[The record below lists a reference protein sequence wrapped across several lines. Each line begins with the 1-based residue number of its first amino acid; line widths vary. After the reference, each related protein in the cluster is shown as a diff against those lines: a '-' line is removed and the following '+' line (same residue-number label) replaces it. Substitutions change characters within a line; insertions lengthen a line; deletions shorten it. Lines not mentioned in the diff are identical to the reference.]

1 MVVAKELDEKVG
13 VVDEK
18 IDVVDGKSAVGAK
31 GVDDEMCTVDGTSV
45 VVALGVDDKRGI
57 VDAKSVADAK
67 SVVDAMGAVLVDDD
81 AMSAEFA
88 TNFLRIDVDV
98 DHDVVGVGDAMS
110 GRVRGV

>member
-1 MVVAKELDEKVG
+1 MVVEKEVDEKVG

-18 IDVVDGKSAVGAK
+18 IDFVDGKSAVGAK
-31 GVDDEMCTVDGTSV
+31 GVDDEMCTVDGKSV

-57 VDAKSVADAK
+57 VDAKIVVDAK
-67 SVVDAMGAVLVDDD
+67 SDDALAMGTVVVDDD

-88 TNFLRIDVDV
+88 TNFLRIDVAV
-98 DHDVVGVGDAMS
+98 DVGVGDAMS